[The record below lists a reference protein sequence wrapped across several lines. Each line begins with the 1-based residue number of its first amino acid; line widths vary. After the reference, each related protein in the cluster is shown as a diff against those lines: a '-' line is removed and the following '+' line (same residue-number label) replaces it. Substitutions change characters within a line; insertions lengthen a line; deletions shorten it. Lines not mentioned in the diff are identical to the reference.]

1 MDGSLTADPSSALEK
16 EETVDKLG
24 REIMRSLP
32 F

>member
-1 MDGSLTADPSSALEK
+1 MDGSLTGDPSWRKEK

-24 REIMRSLP
+24 GEIMRSRS